1 MLPHLV
7 EPFSHILETL
17 KMQID
22 MHFYGVY
29 CLARSAGI
37 NADTAHIIAM
47 ASQFVNDANL
57 INSVL
62 IDNNRCIRPLRTS
75 FKKCPPHYSEEDSWR
90 VWIPFHFLPGN
101 EPADGIFNERIICRK
116 NSLMAQKLVLFS
128 LKDEHGD
135 LWPYLI
141 GITAHA
147 YADTFSHYDFSGLSH
162 QHNRIIPD
170 SIQLDK
176 NHQNLIT
183 EYMASRSKNFMN
195 QYLPDNNQQPVGHA
209 QVAAY
214 PDRPFLKWKYE
225 KDVKKSGKVYRR
237 DNTADYMEA
246 CECLYYFFLEYIK
259 KNANVRDPK
268 GPKEWKDIA
277 PIVRFILGIE
287 APCDQRIPVWKR
299 NLLSGVF
306 GELTPVDQDLHY
318 DRHQWQLNRAR
329 WESEDSGEAIEK
341 SHAYLFCKAASIYQH
356 YVLKHLLVENGL
368 LG

>member
-1 MLPHLV
+1 
-7 EPFSHILETL
+7 
-17 KMQID
+17 MQID

-37 NADTAHIIAM
+37 KANIAHTIAM
-47 ASQFVNDANL
+47 ASQFVNDATT

-62 IDNNRCIRPLRTS
+62 IENKRCIRPIRTS
-75 FKKCPPHYSEEDSWR
+75 FKKSLPLYTEEDSWH

-101 EPADGIFNERIICRK
+101 EPADGPFEDRMICRK
-116 NSLMAQKLVLFS
+116 NSMIAQKLALFA
-128 LKDEHGD
+128 LNEDHGD
-135 LWPYLI
+135 IWPYLI

-147 YADTFSHYDFSGLSH
+147 YADTFSHYDFSGLAH
-162 QHNRIIPD
+162 PHN
-170 SIQLDK
+170 SILSDAINLDK
-176 NHQNLIT
+176 NHQDLIA
-183 EYMASRSKNFMN
+183 EYMAARSTTFMN
-195 QYLPDNNQQPVGHA
+195 RYQNNRTEHPVGHA

-214 PDRPFLKWKYE
+214 PDRPFLKWRFE
-225 KDVKKSGKVYRR
+225 KEFKNSGKIYWR

-246 CECLYYFFLEYIK
+246 CECLYYFFLEFFK
-259 KNANVRDPK
+259 KNADVRDPK

-277 PIVRFILGIE
+277 PIIRFILGIE

-306 GELTPVDQDLHY
+306 GLITPVDQDLRY

-329 WESEDSGEAIEK
+329 WECEDSGEAIEK
-341 SHAYLFCKAASIYQH
+341 SHAYLYCKAASVYQQFI
-356 YVLKHLLVENGL
+356 LNNLLVENGL